1 MTSWMDRP
9 DSTGLQQFTN
19 HHWNSLG
26 VPSAVAMLKRRNSP
40 RRLRDIDDDNDDD
53 DDDDDDDDS
62 LKLLLLSEPGHG
74 DCPVAS
80 Y

>member
-53 DDDDDDDDS
+53 DDDDDDS